1 MDTKEVGLAFQD
13 FIENMKPS
21 LEFRFNQ
28 RTWRLVRVPIKGDLA
43 AIYGGYGFGEEGR
56 YNFDAEKM
64 EFMAFT
70 KGSRAF
76 GDFPYYSF
84 GFDLGSP
91 DWLWD
96 KKKFSSA
103 LMDEAISIVRAGGL
117 DESIEVPEQIVTED
131 AKRIFLGKDINREL
145 PEFEKAGSETKL
157 MVLDKMPDMTA
168 AAEGWLQQLAPGWNK
183 QTVRDIIMKRLVEEE
198 RAKKVAQSWENDPG
212 SDIFVLREILHSIPK
227 DAKNVDIVY
236 AGPNGLVTTKI
247 PTHAFSAY
255 VGNELK
261 CQVNWNYVTPREEC
275 RRVERELRS
284 PGNSMAADSISGV
297 VKITYRGK
305 TVYEK

>member
-1 MDTKEVGLAFQD
+1 MDAKDVCLAFQD
-13 FIENMKPS
+13 FIENMRS
-21 LEFRFNQ
+21 NLEFRFNR
-28 RTWRLVRVPIKGDLA
+28 RTWRFVRVPIKEDLA
-43 AIYGGYGFGEEGR
+43 AIYGMHCLEDNTFEAK
-56 YNFDAEKM
+56 NL
-64 EFMAFT
+64 EFVAFT
-70 KGSRAF
+70 KGGCAF
-76 GDFPYYSF
+76 WYDPSFVF
-84 GFDLGSP
+84 GFKFADNIG
-91 DWLWD
+91 WLWHSGE
-96 KKKFSSA
+96 FASA
-103 LMDEAISIVRAGGL
+103 LNSKAMELVRANGL
-117 DESIEVPEQIVTED
+117 DKDMAVPERIVNED
-131 AKRIFLGKDINREL
+131 AKRIFLGEEALDREF
-145 PEFEKAGSETKL
+145 PDFEQANVNAQIS
-157 MVLDKMPDMTA
+157 VLDKMPNLPA
-168 AAEGWLQQLAPGWNK
+168 AAGVWLQQIIPGWNK